1 MLRSMYSGISGMKA
15 NQVKLDVIGNNIA
28 NVSTTGFKASSAR
41 FSDMLYQ
48 NMSSAT
54 APTGQKGGT
63 NAKQVGLGAQLSSIN
78 KVMGQGNALST
89 GRNLDVCVDGDGYI
103 MVSKGP
109 EVYKGGTSEG
119 TGTIGIETSGK
130 LSGGSESEILYTRDG
145 NFTLDY
151 EGNLLTADGYR
162 VMGYLIQDGE
172 EADAKASIEWETP
185 GGGTT
190 KVAVANYVDADSKTL
205 KAVGEGKELN
215 TLKIPDKVKTYPLND
230 DGTPNTSEK
239 PIEVPVKS
247 FSIGKDGVITAVL
260 GDGSR
265 TALGQIAMATFKNPE
280 GLTTIGGNKLQTSP
294 NSGPEIIK
302 TPVGGMKNEGGDPEK
317 IDNSKGFGDFI
328 QGTLESS
335 NVDLTEQFTDMITA
349 TRAFQ
354 ASSKMISTGD
364 EILQTITGLMR

>member
-28 NVSTTGFKASSAR
+28 NVSTTGFKSSSAR

-54 APTGQKGGT
+54 APTSTKGGT
-63 NAKQVGLGAQLSSIN
+63 NAKQVGLGAQLASIN

-89 GRNLDVCVDGDGYI
+89 GRSLDVCVDGDGYI

-109 EVYKGGTSEG
+109 EVYKGGTSDG
-119 TGTIGIETSGK
+119 TGTIGIENSGK
-130 LSGGSESEILYTRDG
+130 LSGGSENEVLYTRDG

-162 VMGYLIQDGE
+162 VMGYLLQDGTE
-172 EADAKASIEWETP
+172 GDAKSSIEWTTP
-185 GGGTT
+185 DGSTNQ
-190 KVAVANYVDADSKTL
+190 VATANYVDADSKNL
-205 KAVGEGKELN
+205 QAVGEGKELH
-215 TLKIPDKVKTYPLND
+215 TLKIPDKVLAPKRDENGD
-230 DGTPNTSEK
+230 
-239 PIEVPVKS
+239 PIDEFVEVPVKS

-280 GLTTIGGNKLQTSP
+280 GLTAIGANKVQTSP

-302 TPVGGMKNEGGDPEK
+302 TPLGGMKNDGGDPEK